1 MISKRKSS
9 RKRLEKGEIKPKIS
23 EAGTGV
29 TGPRVKTMAERQE
42 QSEGPGEPGVWQQEG
57 IKHMPA
63 WGGWKEEGW

>member
-29 TGPRVKTMAERQE
+29 TGPKVKTMAERQE
-42 QSEGPGEPGVWQQEG
+42 QVRGPGSLVSGSRRE
-57 IKHMPA
+57 
-63 WGGWKEEGW
+63 